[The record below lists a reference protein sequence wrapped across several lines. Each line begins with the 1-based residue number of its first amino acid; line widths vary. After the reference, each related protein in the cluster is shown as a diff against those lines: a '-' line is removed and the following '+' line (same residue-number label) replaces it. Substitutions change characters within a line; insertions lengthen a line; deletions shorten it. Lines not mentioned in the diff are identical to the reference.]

1 MNIVERNTIPYEHLT
16 PELARKGVFVTGMPN
31 ADYHQFEG
39 ISNSGLSSIARSP
52 AHYKAG
58 TWEQTRAKVVGT
70 ALHCSVLEPDVF
82 EQDYMLLPTVK
93 ARTAAEYKEAA
104 RNFGPDYVLIA
115 SECANI
121 AGMMQ
126 SIRDSE
132 DEGIRTTHDVPGWRE
147 LSAFVE
153 DPETGVLM
161 RCRFDLLTHN
171 LDAIDLKKTQDVRH
185 DEFSKSVS
193 NYRYHVQQ
201 VMYSD
206 IFQLI
211 TGKQLNSFKFLAVE
225 EKAPH
230 TPAMWELDDEALEVG
245 AYLYRRDINNYAEC
259 ATNGQ
264 WPGPVV
270 GGSMALPYWAVME
283 YENSIEGA
291 IT

>member
-1 MNIVERNTIPYEHLT
+1 MNIVERNTIPFEHLT

-31 ADYHQFEG
+31 ADYHQHEG

-52 AHYKAG
+52 AHHKAG
-58 TWEQTRAKVVGT
+58 TWQQTRAKVVGT
-70 ALHCSVLEPDVF
+70 AFHCCSLEPEVF
-82 EQDYMLLPTVK
+82 AQDYMLLPKVK

-104 RNFGPDYVLIA
+104 RTFGPDYVLIA
-115 SECANI
+115 SEAENV

-126 SIRDSE
+126 AIRDSD
-132 DEGIRTTHDVPGWRE
+132 DEEINTAHDVPGWRE

-161 RCRFDLLTHN
+161 RCRFDLLTHI

-206 IFQLI
+206 IFRLI
-211 TGKQLNSFKFLAVE
+211 TGESLKSFKFLAVE
-225 EKAPH
+225 EKSPH
-230 TPAMWELDDEALEVG
+230 TPAMWELDDEALEIG
-245 AYLYRRDINNYAEC
+245 AYLYRRDIQTYAEC
-259 ATNGQ
+259 ANNEK

-270 GGSMALPYWAVME
+270 GGSMALPYCSVME
-283 YENSIEGA
+283 YENSIEES